1 MPENGQIKR
10 YRRFKGWD
18 YTKGASLFITIA
30 TAPRRALFGR
40 IVNGAMVLSPLGE
53 KVKEAVEA
61 IPLLNPGIMLFGHV
75 VMPDH
80 IHFNCA
86 LVPGLRE
93 PLKVLGNAI
102 RRFKN
107 YTTKLAKLARL
118 AEHSSAITASGG
130 VSDSAIKASY
140 GEVDSAITASGGVSD
155 SAIHAGSGEV
165 KSVNNAGYMGN
176 GKGAPSTDGRAALG
190 QLWQQGYHD
199 YILISREMIDS
210 TERYIAYNP
219 LKWEVMYGADHAL
232 RVVEPLASPRLN
244 IGDYWKGVGNLAL
257 LGEGFKMVSLRISR
271 QVASPAAIAKV
282 VKRIESAVDKGYVVI
297 SGFISRGEK
306 AVRDMLCRRSDAR
319 FIRVL
324 PSCIPNQR
332 FRPESIYV
340 KPFSEGRYLEIGKGN
355 DEVAFGRGA
364 CLDIN
369 AEIIEIATAGEGLAI
384 YWKGD
389 GAHILAGLAEHSSAI
404 NAGVGVDDSA
414 INAGIRVGDS
424 AITAGGGVRDSAITA
439 DGGHVLQQGCLPGF
453 HLSNDGQTGFGQSG
467 RGL

>member
-1 MPENGQIKR
+1 MNATCNIKR
-10 YRRFKGWD
+10 YRRFAGWD
-18 YTKGASLFITIA
+18 YEKGASLFITIA
-30 TAPRRALFGR
+30 TEPRRALFGR
-40 IVNGAMVLSPLGE
+40 IVNGAMALSPLGE

-61 IPLLNPGIMLFGHV
+61 IPRLNPGILLFGHV

-107 YTTKLAKLARL
+107 YTTKLAKRAALAGL
-118 AEHSSAITASGG
+118 TEHSSAFR
-130 VSDSAIKASY
+130 
-140 GEVDSAITASGGVSD
+140 
-155 SAIHAGSGEV
+155 SGEAS
-165 KSVNNAGYMGN
+165 KSGRSGF
-176 GKGAPSTDGRAALG
+176 GRASRFDGQTGFG

-199 YILISREMIDS
+199 YILLSREMIDS

-219 LKWEVMYGADHAL
+219 MKWEVMYGAGHAL
-232 RVVEPLASPRLN
+232 RVVEPLASPRLS

-257 LGEGFKMVSLRISR
+257 LVEDFKMVSLRISR

-282 VKRIESAVDKGYVVI
+282 VKRFEAAVDKGYVVI

-306 AVRDMLCRRSDAR
+306 AVRDMLCRRRDAR

-324 PSCIPNQR
+324 PSCIPNRR
-332 FRPESIYV
+332 FKPESIYV
-340 KPFSEGRYLEIGKGN
+340 KPFSEGRYLEIGRGN

-369 AEIIEIATAGEGLAI
+369 AEIIEIATAGEGVAI

-389 GAHILAGLAEHSSAI
+389 GVHVLAEHSSAI
-404 NAGVGVDDSA
+404 NAPVGASDST
-414 INAGIRVGDS
+414 INVS
-424 AITAGGGVRDSAITA
+424 
-439 DGGHVLQQGCLPGF
+439 GGHALQQCCLPGF
-453 HLSNDGQTGFGQSG
+453 DSSNDGQTGFGQKR

>member
-1 MPENGQIKR
+1 MPENGKIRR
-10 YRRFKGWD
+10 YRRFAGWD

-30 TAPRRALFGR
+30 TEPRRALFGR
-40 IVNGAMVLSPLGE
+40 IAHGAMVLSPLGE
-53 KVKEAVEA
+53 KVKEALEA

-107 YTTKLAKLARL
+107 YTTKMAK
-118 AEHSSAITASGG
+118 
-130 VSDSAIKASY
+130 V
-140 GEVDSAITASGGVSD
+140 
-155 SAIHAGSGEV
+155 
-165 KSVNNAGYMGN
+165 
-176 GKGAPSTDGRAALG
+176 AALG
-190 QLWQQGYHD
+190 LLWQQGYHD

-219 LKWEVMYGADHAL
+219 LKWEVMYGAGHAL

-257 LGEGFKMVSLRISR
+257 LGEDFKILSLRISR

-282 VKRIESAVDKGYVVI
+282 VKRLEGAVDKGYVVI

-306 AVRDMLCRRSDAR
+306 AVRDMLCRRRDAR

-332 FRPESIYV
+332 FKPESIYV

-389 GAHILAGLAEHSSAI
+389 GAHIL
-404 NAGVGVDDSA
+404 
-414 INAGIRVGDS
+414 
-424 AITAGGGVRDSAITA
+424 
-439 DGGHVLQQGCLPGF
+439 
-453 HLSNDGQTGFGQSG
+453 
-467 RGL
+467 

>member
-1 MPENGQIKR
+1 MDATGKIKR

-18 YTKGASLFITIA
+18 YAKGASLFITIA
-30 TAPRRALFGR
+30 TEPRRALFGR
-40 IVNGAMVLSPLGE
+40 IVNGAVALSPLGE

-61 IPLLNPGIMLFGHV
+61 IPRLNPGILLFGHV

-107 YTTKLAKLARL
+107 YTTKLAKFAAL
-118 AEHSSAITASGG
+118 AERSSAIKSG
-130 VSDSAIKASY
+130 S
-140 GEVDSAITASGGVSD
+140 SGF
-155 SAIHAGSGEV
+155 
-165 KSVNNAGYMGN
+165 
-176 GKGAPSTDGRAALG
+176 GRASRFDGQTGFG

-199 YILISREMIDS
+199 YILLSREMIDA

-219 LKWEVMYGADHAL
+219 MKWEVMYGAGHAL
-232 RVVEPLASPRLN
+232 RVVEPLASPRLS

-257 LGEGFKMVSLRISR
+257 LGEDFKIVSLRISR

-282 VKRIESAVDKGYVVI
+282 VKRLEAAVDKGYVVI

-306 AVRDMLCRRSDAR
+306 AVRDMLCRRRDAR

-324 PSCIPNQR
+324 PSCIPNRR
-332 FRPESIYV
+332 FKPESIYV
-340 KPFSEGRYLEIGKGN
+340 KPFSEGRYLEIGRGN

-389 GAHILAGLAEHSSAI
+389 GVHILAEHSSAI
-404 NAGVGVDDSA
+404 NAGAGGTA
-414 INAGIRVGDS
+414 INAGVGKSGIKSGSGGMDL
-424 AITAGGGVRDSAITA
+424 AIKA
-439 DGGHVLQQGCLPGF
+439 DGGHALQQCCLPGF
-453 HLSNDGQTGFGQSG
+453 DPSNDGQTGFGQK
-467 RGL
+467 RRAL

>member
-1 MPENGQIKR
+1 MYATGKIKR
-10 YRRFKGWD
+10 YRRFAGWD
-18 YTKGASLFITIA
+18 YEKGASLFITIA
-30 TAPRRALFGR
+30 TEPRRALFGK
-40 IVNGAMVLSPLGE
+40 VQGSAVALSPLGE

-86 LVPGLRE
+86 LVPGLAE

-107 YTTKLAKLARL
+107 YTTKLA
-118 AEHSSAITASGG
+118 
-130 VSDSAIKASY
+130 SD
-140 GEVDSAITASGGVSD
+140 
-155 SAIHAGSGEV
+155 H
-165 KSVNNAGYMGN
+165 
-176 GKGAPSTDGRAALG
+176 
-190 QLWQQGYHD
+190 LWQQGYHD
-199 YILISREMIDS
+199 YILLSREMIDS

-219 LKWEVMYGADHAL
+219 LKWDVMYGAGHAL

-244 IGDYWKGVGNLAL
+244 IGDYWQGVGNLAL
-257 LGEGFKMVSLRISR
+257 LGADFKMVSLRISR

-282 VKRIESAVDKGYVVI
+282 VKRLEAAVDKGYVVI

-306 AVRDMLCRRSDAR
+306 AVRDMLCRRRDAR

-324 PSCIPNQR
+324 PSCIPNRR
-332 FRPESIYV
+332 FKPESIYV
-340 KPFSEGRYLEIGKGN
+340 KPFSEGRYLEIGRGN

-389 GAHILAGLAEHSSAI
+389 GVHILAEHSSAI
-404 NAGVGVDDSA
+404 NAGAGGTA
-414 INAGIRVGDS
+414 INAGVGKSGINAGVGKSGIKSGSGGMDL
-424 AITAGGGVRDSAITA
+424 AIKA
-439 DGGHVLQQGCLPGF
+439 DGGHALQQCCLPGF
-453 HLSNDGQTGFGQSG
+453 DPSNDGQTGFGQK
-467 RGL
+467 RRAL